1 MTAIR
6 CSSMEGPGRARGL
19 LPLGGTGPYAAGV
32 SSAEAGEMTAVG
44 LPRPVPPSV
53 ELTEGS
59 HQKTPTRGIGRRL
72 SCLCWKRHRVSRDFR
87 EGLDR

>member
-32 SSAEAGEMTAVG
+32 SSAEAGEMTAAALCHPRLN
-44 LPRPVPPSV
+44 LPRGRARKPPRGALAES
-53 ELTEGS
+53 S
-59 HQKTPTRGIGRRL
+59 PTFAGNGIGSL
-72 SCLCWKRHRVSRDFR
+72 ETVR
-87 EGLDR
+87 EGLSR

>member
-19 LPLGGTGPYAAGV
+19 LPLGGIGPYAAGV
-32 SSAEAGEMTAVG
+32 SSAEAGEMTAAA
-44 LPRPVPPSV
+44 RPVPPSV

-59 HQKTPTRGIGRRL
+59 RQKTPRGALAESSPTFAGRGIGSL
-72 SCLCWKRHRVSRDFR
+72 ETVR
-87 EGLDR
+87 EGLSR